1 MKFPIQFKSTPLEEI
16 VGESIAAVLPDYGK
30 PWFRVKHL
38 LLLNLMMLV
47 PLLSSA
53 TSGYDGSLMNGLQS
67 MQEWRDEF
75 GNPKG
80 AMLGLVNA
88 AQPIGGVIIL
98 PASGYLSDTFGRKK
112 TLTLGLIGV
121 IVATIIQATSH
132 SLGQLIASRFIVGIF
147 GFLALQPSPMLIA
160 ELSYP
165 SYRGKVTC
173 LYFTFYYIG
182 AILASWS
189 CYGCTGRGDSW
200 AWRIPTILQGA
211 FPVIQTACL
220 IFVPESPRWLMSK
233 NRVNEARSIL
243 VKHHAGGDEKDP
255 LIDVELLEISNA
267 LDMEKEVHSTGWGS
281 LLATPGNRKRT
292 YIAVTLGIFAQW
304 SGTTVISYYFTL
316 VLDTIGI
323 TSPSMQTLINA
334 CLQIFN
340 FVFASLAAMS
350 VDFFGRRFLFLW
362 SAIGMLISYVIW
374 TICSAIF
381 DRTRSVAFGRTV
393 LGFIFIFF
401 FHYDIA
407 YTPLLMGYPTE
418 IFPFSL
424 RSKGVT
430 IVLIMTNVSLTISS
444 FCNSIAMDNIGW
456 RYYIVFCVILALIVL
471 NNYFFYPETKG
482 YSLEEIAVLFDG
494 EKPLDLENPMETLGS
509 EESHHD
515 ELEPLAS
522 KAKKAHTEHLETVTG
537 SSSSSSRR

>member
-1 MKFPIQFKSTPLEEI
+1 MKFPIQFKSTPIEDI
-16 VGESIAAVLPDYGK
+16 VGEAIAGVLPDNGK
-30 PWFRVKHL
+30 PWYRVKHL
-38 LLLNLMMLV
+38 LLLNLIMLV

-53 TSGYDGSLMNGLQS
+53 TAGYDGSLMNGLQS

-75 GNPKG
+75 GSPKG

-88 AQPIGGVIIL
+88 AQPIGGIIVL
-98 PASGYLSDTFGRKK
+98 PAGGYLSDTFGRKK
-112 TLTLGLIGV
+112 TLAFGLIGV

-132 SLGQLIASRFIVGIF
+132 SLGQLIASRFVVGIF
-147 GFLALQPSPMLIA
+147 GFLALQPSPLLIA

-211 FPVIQTACL
+211 FPVVQIAL
-220 IFVPESPRWLMSK
+220 LFFVPESPRWLVSK
-233 NRVNEARSIL
+233 NRVSEARNIL
-243 VKHHAGGDEKDP
+243 VKFHAGGDEESP
-255 LIDVELLEISNA
+255 LVDVELLEISSA
-267 LDMEKEVHSTGWGS
+267 LDMEKEAHNTTWKS
-281 LLATPGNRKRT
+281 LVTTPGNRKRT
-292 YIAVTLGIFAQW
+292 YIAVTLGVFSQW
-304 SGTTVISYYFTL
+304 SGTTVVSYYFTL

-323 TSPSMQTLINA
+323 TSPSMQTLINGF
-334 CLQIFN
+334 LQIFN

-350 VDFFGRRFLFLW
+350 VDFLGRRFLFIY
-362 SAIGMLISYVIW
+362 SAIGMLISYIVW

-381 DRTRSVAFGRTV
+381 EKTGSVAAGRTV
-393 LGFIFIFF
+393 VGFIFIFF

-418 IFPFSL
+418 IFPYSL

-430 IVLIMTNVSLTISS
+430 LVLVMTNVSLTISS

-456 RYYIVFCVILALIVL
+456 CYYIVFCVILAFVVL

-482 YSLEEIAVLFDG
+482 YSLEEIAILFDG
-494 EKPLDLENPMETLGS
+494 EKPVDLENPLAPLGS
-509 EESHHD
+509 EDSYANA
-515 ELEPLAS
+515 LEPLS
-522 KAKKAHTEHLETVTG
+522 SGTKKVHVEHLETVSG
-537 SSSSSSRR
+537 SSSS